1 MRLTYFLCSVVV
13 IALVALPA
21 RAEDAAPAGAAEP
34 KTEAEK
40 PTHKEI
46 GVIGQAAGLKF
57 KRLSGFTM
65 DAKGNLL
72 CCDRGE
78 NVIKVVSQK
87 GKLLDT
93 WKLKF
98 APRGIA
104 VAKDGTVYIGGL
116 GQVAKLNSK
125 GKVLKT
131 VDARDKF
138 PKASVSGMAVDGNDV
153 FVASSTDGG
162 GTRSR
167 SVIVRFDREL
177 KNPVEIAKDLR
188 GCCRRLDML
197 VKDDV
202 LYVAENMAHRV
213 VKYDRDGKVLSKW
226 GQRARKDIS
235 GFGSCCN
242 PMNLCFGPGGELYTA
257 ESGLA
262 RIKRYT
268 ADGEYLGL
276 VGYVGTNRFNR
287 AGGLAASC
295 SNICLRMNEDASRI
309 FVLDFKHSL
318 IRVLSRSKKAKG

>member
-1 MRLTYFLCSVVV
+1 MRFLPYLAAA
-13 IALVALPA
+13 IAVASFALPIHA
-21 RAEDAAPAGAAEP
+21 QDPPGAEQPKVEEP
-34 KTEAEK
+34 K
-40 PTHKEI
+40 PTHKEV
-46 GVIGQAAGLKF
+46 GVIGKDVGLKF
-57 KRLSGFTM
+57 KRLSNFTM

-78 NVIKVVSQK
+78 NVIKVVSQT

-93 WKLKF
+93 WKLEF
-98 APRGIA
+98 QPRGIA
-104 VAKDGTVYIGGL
+104 AAKDGTIYIGGI
-116 GQVAKLNSK
+116 GQIARLDSK

-131 VDARDKF
+131 ADAGDRF
-138 PKASVSGMAVDGNDV
+138 PEASVSGMAVDEKDV
-153 FVASSTDGG
+153 FVAFGTKGS
-162 GTRSR
+162 TRSR
-167 SVIVRFDREL
+167 SVIVRFDRDL
-177 KNPVEIAKDLR
+177 ANAVEIARDLR

-197 VKDDV
+197 LRDGV
-202 LYVAENMAHRV
+202 LYVAENGAHRV

-242 PMNLCFGPGGELYTA
+242 PMNLCFGPNGELYTA

-268 ADGEYLGL
+268 PDGKYLGL
-276 VGYVGTNRFNR
+276 VGTVGTDRFNS

-318 IRVLSRSKKAKG
+318 IRVLSHNKKTEEKS